1 MRDAAVLRQMRRD
14 FELFNSQMQQLKEND
29 MLLIQ
34 SFLSKEKD
42 LTAIADERGIQYES
56 EYQRVRR
63 IKKEIKAN
71 VIAFT
76 NVRYSKAQGYSRWI
90 RKEKTRSSLAIKKAH
105 I

>member
-34 SFLSKEKD
+34 SFLLKEKD

-56 EYQRVRR
+56 AYQRVRR

-76 NVRYSKAQGYSRWI
+76 SVRYSKVQGVKEWPMMQARCISWI
-90 RKEKTRSSLAIKKAH
+90 SFV
-105 I
+105 